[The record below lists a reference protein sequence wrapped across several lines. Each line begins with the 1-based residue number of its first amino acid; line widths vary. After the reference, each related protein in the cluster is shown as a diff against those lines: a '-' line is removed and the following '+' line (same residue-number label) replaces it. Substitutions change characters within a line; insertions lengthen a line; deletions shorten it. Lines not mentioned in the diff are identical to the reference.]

1 VVGVCELQAPGLALY
16 AVWCVGFVGV
26 CLGSRYI
33 ADTCEAKGNRKT
45 FIVNFEDFT
54 DKDRTRVL
62 FVHSLAAAIFGV
74 GTWIQMSALLFQI
87 SAKKRQLSSFVAYV
101 NLVSMTTYV
110 ACLSGWLAPLYGWN
124 GHPLQMRYIEWLSA
138 TPIMLLC
145 LAALGSTMQDELVQ
159 DWKLAFW
166 TMFWDVVMVIYFSF
180 MLLFHKYVF
189 IIYNGTDQI
198 WFTTG

>member
-1 VVGVCELQAPGLALY
+1 
-16 AVWCVGFVGV
+16 
-26 CLGSRYI
+26 
-33 ADTCEAKGNRKT
+33 
-45 FIVNFEDFT
+45 
-54 DKDRTRVL
+54 
-62 FVHSLAAAIFGV
+62 
-74 GTWIQMSALLFQI
+74 
-87 SAKKRQLSSFVAYV
+87 
-101 NLVSMTTYV
+101 MTTYV